1 MLVPVNDETTLL
13 LQTDPALGLPPW
25 LRFVHPQRILC
36 AHRLA
41 DVLGVL
47 AEAERARQE
56 GSWVA
61 GFVTYEAAPAFDG
74 AMTAHAPGPL
84 PLVWLGV
91 YAEPG
96 PASPPGDNPGHS
108 GLALEPDLD
117 AAAYACHLASIKD
130 AIARGETYQVNFT
143 LRLRGPA
150 ALDPEAAFAHLYH
163 AQPGGYAACF
173 THRDFSIC
181 SASPELF
188 FLQSGD
194 HITCRP
200 MKGTAPRG
208 CSWADDERRGLT
220 LQQSSKE
227 RAENVM
233 IVDMVRNDLG
243 RLAPAGSVE
252 TPRLFEVQRLPTLWQ
267 MTSTVIARTEAGLP
281 ELFSALFPCASIT
294 GAPKIKTMEIIRHL
308 ESGPRGIYTGALGFA
323 GPGRKAQFN
332 VAIRTLVLDHNRRT
346 AEYGIGSG
354 VVWDSR
360 PACEYEE
367 CLSKAWVLGPRAR
380 RFDLLATLAWR
391 PETGFVLL
399 HRHLRRLERAA
410 RYFGFSFSAAGIAQ
424 ALQEAVPRFNGT
436 PSRVRLLVDP
446 AGQPTIAHGSLPPVL
461 SHPWR
466 VALSSQPVSSTDRFL
481 YFKTTRRE
489 VYEQARSS
497 RPDLDDVILWNER
510 GEITESCLANLALCR
525 NGQWITPPVSCG
537 LLEGIMREELLAQGI
552 LREEVIHLD
561 DLARAEG
568 LALLNSLRGWIPAR
582 LSRSQPEDI
591 GQVLLRE
598 KIDAQQTLAQVE
610 QQEDGYR

>member
-1 MLVPVNDETTLL
+1 MPVPVNDDTKLL

-25 LRFVHPQRILC
+25 LEFVHPQRILC
-36 AHRLA
+36 TRRVE

-47 AEAERARQE
+47 TEAERARQE

-61 GFVTYEAAPAFDG
+61 GFVTYEAAPAFDR
-74 AMTAHAPGPL
+74 AFTAHAPGPL
-84 PLVWLGV
+84 PLLWFGV
-91 YAEPG
+91 YAEPV
-96 PASPPGDNPGHS
+96 PANPPDDIPARP

-117 AAAYACHLASIKD
+117 AVAYARHLASIKD

-143 LRLRGPA
+143 LRLHGPA
-150 ALDPEAAFAHLYH
+150 ALEPEDAFAHLYH

-173 THRDFSIC
+173 IHRDFSIC

-194 HITCRP
+194 RVTCRP

-208 CSWADDERRGLT
+208 SSWTDDELRGLT

-267 MTSTVIARTEAGLP
+267 MTSTVTARTEAGLP
-281 ELFSALFPCASIT
+281 GIFSALFPCASIT
-294 GAPKIKTMEIIRHL
+294 GAPKIRTMEIIQRL
-308 ESGPRGIYTGALGFA
+308 ERGPRGIYTGALGFA

-332 VAIRTLVLDHNRRT
+332 VAIRTLLIDPIRQT
-346 AEYGIGSG
+346 AEYGVGSG

-360 PACEYEE
+360 PEREYEE

-410 RYFGFSFSAAGIAQ
+410 RYFGFSFSAAGITQ
-424 ALQEAVPRFNGT
+424 ALQEAVPHFNRE
-436 PSRVRLLVDP
+436 PCRVRLLVDL
-446 AGQPTIAHGSLPPVL
+446 AGQPTIAHGPLPPAL

-466 VALSSQPVSSTDRFL
+466 VALASQPVSSADCFL
-481 YFKTTRRE
+481 HFKTTHRA
-489 VYEQARSS
+489 VYERAQAS
-497 RPDLDDVILWNER
+497 RPDMDDVILWNER

-537 LLEGIMREELLAQGI
+537 LLDGIMREELLAQGI
-552 LREEVIHLD
+552 LQEEVIHQD

-582 LSRSQPEDI
+582 LSRNQP
-591 GQVLLRE
+591 
-598 KIDAQQTLAQVE
+598 
-610 QQEDGYR
+610 